1 MVIRLI
7 ISGFLLRRFDEAA
20 RGHLAGPWAPFWEG
34 KQVRRG
40 KKIGTETF
48 GKVTKKEVISRLI
61 SGLLDGLSVTSDPH
75 VRLKKEVIMK
85 RGRLFSIFL
94 GVFLA
99 TLSVSLIRAQE
110 PVYEA
115 LNPRGTMP
123 DVKTSPL
130 SPRPAD
136 LRNKV
141 VYNINIG
148 KPAGDL
154 LCPELETALK
164 EAIPEVKIVYRKK
177 QLSFLTD
184 EPNLWKEV
192 AEKADAAILSIAD

>member
-1 MVIRLI
+1 
-7 ISGFLLRRFDEAA
+7 
-20 RGHLAGPWAPFWEG
+20 
-34 KQVRRG
+34 
-40 KKIGTETF
+40 
-48 GKVTKKEVISRLI
+48 
-61 SGLLDGLSVTSDPH
+61 
-75 VRLKKEVIMK
+75 MK
-85 RGRLFSIFL
+85 RERLFSIFL
-94 GVFLA
+94 GVFLVA
-99 TLSVSLIRAQE
+99 FPVSLIRAQE

-115 LNPRGTMP
+115 LNPRGMMP
-123 DVKTSPL
+123 GIKTTPL
-130 SPRPAD
+130 SSRPAD

-141 VYNINIG
+141 IYNINIG
-148 KPAGDL
+148 KPAADI